1 MESQFVTIF
10 ANLGPAAASVIVVWF
25 FLNYLKEYSEHIK
38 QFQIDNMRE
47 VDRLF
52 AELESVTK
60 DKGQLIRE
68 VNQALNS
75 LDISIQKLIHVIDDL
90 RSENTRIMRD
100 NNQMLRALDAD
111 RANRSRMDITDATIL
126 DKTEK

>member
-10 ANLGPAAASVIVVWF
+10 ANLGPAAASVVVVWF
-25 FLNYLKEYSEHIK
+25 FLNYLKVSSEHIK

>member
-1 MESQFVTIF
+1 MESQFITIF
-10 ANLGPAAASVIVVWF
+10 ANLGPAAASVVVVWF
-25 FLNYLKEYSEHIK
+25 FLNYLKVSSEHIK